1 MKTRSFRK
9 ILSIRT
15 AKDYIDGKLL
25 KYAWYRKYSAKKSRA
40 AKAEIAT
47 KRQDEE
53 LDIECYTNT
62 AITPQS
68 EIDREKRIH
77 ASRQAHIEEE
87 IREEFQQTERLA
99 AAKKEV
105 DENMEK
111 YVSRIKELTDY
122 YTPKFG
128 EKRAETFAYL
138 DCIDEVAEK
147 LRKNECNAEKS

>member
-1 MKTRSFRK
+1 MKIRIFKKT
-9 ILSIRT
+9 LSVRT

-25 KYAWYRKYSAKKSRA
+25 RFAWYRKHAAKKSRA
-40 AKAEIAT
+40 TKADTNE
-47 KRQDEE
+47 RQDEE
-53 LDIECYTNT
+53 LDIECYSP
-62 AITPQS
+62 APPQS

-138 DCIDEVAEK
+138 DCIDEVAER